1 MRWTVDRESYT
12 WLSIQDAIE
21 QQDQRRAR
29 RASPRDRVL
38 ATLVE
43 RETHEMLDNLLSED
57 RDGAPRF

>member
-29 RASPRDRVL
+29 RASPRDRIL

-43 RETHEMLDNLLSED
+43 RETHEMLDNILSED
-57 RDGAPRF
+57 RDGVPRF

>member
-1 MRWTVDRESYT
+1 MRWTVDRESYS

-21 QQDQRRAR
+21 QRDQRRVR

-57 RDGAPRF
+57 RDGALGF